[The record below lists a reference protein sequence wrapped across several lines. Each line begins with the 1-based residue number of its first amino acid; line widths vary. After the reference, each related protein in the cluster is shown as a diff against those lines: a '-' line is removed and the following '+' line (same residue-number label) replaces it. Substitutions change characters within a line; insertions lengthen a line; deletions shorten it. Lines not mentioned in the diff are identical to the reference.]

1 MPTNNAKPRAKAAN
15 SSASKRRASTSS
27 RPNPP
32 STRPSAARAN
42 ARSASAAEARGFK
55 PTKKDG
61 RKAPPAL
68 PKAVAKAKTPK
79 RQKPSELSRP
89 PSWRYRKNPILIG
102 QALRRQGFDEHVA
115 AAEYVALVQYLA
127 QENAKVTPALKIRLD
142 VLKEC
147 MRHLEN
153 AQKTERA
160 AAEAAAADAPVY
172 VQLVHAVPRPDR
184 TAPASDPVPLNPSE
198 NSASASSPFSS

>member
-42 ARSASAAEARGFK
+42 ARSANAVEARGFG

-61 RKAPPAL
+61 RKTPPAL
-68 PKAVAKAKTPK
+68 PK
-79 RQKPSELSRP
+79 RQKPSKLSRP
-89 PSWRYRKNPILIG
+89 PSWRYRKTPILIG

-184 TAPASDPVPLNPSE
+184 TTPAPDPVPLNPSE